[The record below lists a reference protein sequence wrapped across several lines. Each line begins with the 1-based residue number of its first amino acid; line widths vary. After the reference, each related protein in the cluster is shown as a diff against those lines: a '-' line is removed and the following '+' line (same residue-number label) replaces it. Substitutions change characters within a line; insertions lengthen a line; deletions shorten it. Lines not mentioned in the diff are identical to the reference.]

1 MSKKFKYPGTIET
14 TNGNQ
19 LVAKTEGRIAECG
32 VFYPIT
38 PSTEQGENF
47 ENSVS
52 QGTLTV
58 FGDAVKAIETE
69 GEHAAQGGAIA
80 MSTTGKRTSNFT
92 SGQGI
97 VYGLEQY
104 YHAPGKLS
112 TMVLNVGAR
121 ALTRHA
127 LNVHCGHD
135 DIYAAMDTGW
145 TMVMAKDAQQAVDQT
160 MILRK
165 VNELSLNPGMNIQDG
180 FLTTH
185 LERTFRRPESALIR
199 EFLGHPS
206 DTIKTPTEDQK
217 ELFGET
223 RRRIPIMYN
232 LEKPILLGSVQNQE
246 HYMSGVISRRL
257 SFNQHI
263 LKFLE
268 DAYTEFG
275 DLTGRYYGLISEYNT
290 KGADTVFLSIGSS
303 AENLEA
309 AADYIKKSK
318 NETMGVAHLNV
329 MRPFPEEAI
338 IKLIKGRKNIVIL
351 ERTDEG
357 NAGAGPIARD
367 VRTAITK
374 AQENARTGKTD
385 DIGQITLDETPRIFE
400 GVYGLGSRDFRPE
413 HSIGAYEF
421 VNGKTNRQDGK
432 SSEKEHFFYLGVN
445 HPYAVVSKET
455 PSLLPDNAIA
465 IRMHSIGG
473 WGAIT
478 TGKNMAEIL
487 GTLSQY
493 SVHAKDKKGEEIIH
507 ISANPKYGSEKKGAP
522 TNYFLVAADERVR
535 VNCDLKHVN
544 VVLCCDPKAFIH
556 TNPLAGMAE
565 GGSFI
570 WESDED
576 ADAVWTRIPKKYR
589 QEVIDKKIKIYTLAG
604 FDIARNATK
613 NESLQ
618 TRMQGNSFLGAFFA
632 VSPFLKHHQLDSKT
646 FIEAV
651 HNQYK
656 KKFGRFGEDVVASN
670 LTVMQSGFERIKEVP
685 YGDVNAEDRSAQI
698 GKIILPMVE
707 QKSCEVSAKPTE
719 PIYKPENYER
729 EFSGDLKHDQPAS
742 ALISTG
748 IITAATGAKNSKFV
762 ARIKTPVYNA
772 YNCTQCMECIDVCP
786 DTALPNTAQD
796 IDTLVGNIFKSYVTN
811 ADDAKK
817 LTSSVDAIVAN
828 VRAGMNKDIDE
839 KKKEVTPFH
848 ELLLNEVKGKVSDE
862 SYSQIEAVAT
872 VLPIG
877 YGKTKM
883 TYQMLEKKQPGQGG
897 IFSIFVND
905 LCKGCGECVT
915 ACGDHNALTMVEET
929 EDIRSKHLTA
939 TAFMKTL
946 PTTPQ
951 KFLGKYDPENLEEA
965 RAAILS
971 NHLMVQDNYNA
982 LVAGDGS
989 CAGCGE
995 KSVLRGITTMTEAL
1009 MRPVFDN
1016 KASRLTSLS
1025 AKVKLEGAAKLANL
1039 KQTSPEAYEEFR
1051 LTLVHLLLNKGGD
1064 DKTEAKVY
1072 AKEFKG
1078 DDNALID
1085 ALVMIL
1091 GTEGTNHRKLH
1102 LVEGNYEGMSVMGM
1116 TASTGCN
1123 SVYGSSHPA
1132 NPHSY
1137 PWMNSLF
1144 QDGATIG
1151 WLVGEGFMSDHIRKS
1166 VIPER
1171 LANLLFSDE
1180 VNSFSDDDY
1189 FNITHMTD
1197 AQLTDLEILET
1208 PKVWCV
1214 GGDGAFGDIGFQNVS
1229 KVIQQNRPN
1238 VHVLMLDT
1246 QVYSNTGGQNSDSS
1260 IMPGG
1265 FDMNQF
1271 GRFSEGKLTERKE
1284 VAQIMAT
1291 HGSAYSASVSMAN
1304 AAAYFKAVLDGLLY
1318 RGTAYIQAF
1327 TSCQPE
1333 HAIADD
1339 VSATQALRIRDARG
1353 VPEFVF
1359 NPQLGET
1366 EQEAFNV
1373 KGNPRSNRDWASK
1386 KDADKNAYDYTIV
1399 QWAATEGRFKKH
1411 FYKLKPEDEVVN
1423 LNDLVLRMSQNDVV
1437 YRRYLNKDHRAYIPN
1452 KGIYADIVDPTGK
1465 VKRMGVSKHLVL
1477 FTVERRKAW
1486 RMLQSKAGLTNVDY
1500 AAQKEL
1506 LKRFDAGEITKEDFA
1521 NTYEQHQKIVAELS

>member
-1 MSKKFKYPGTIET
+1 MSKKVKYPGTIET

-19 LVAKTEGRIAECG
+19 LVAKTEARIAECG

-52 QGTLTV
+52 QGTLNV
-58 FGDAVKAIETE
+58 WGDQVKAIETE

-80 MSTTGKRTSNFT
+80 ISTTGKRTVNFT

-97 VYGLEQY
+97 AYGLEQY

-135 DIYAAMDTGW
+135 DIYSATDTGW

-165 VNELSLNPGMNIQDG
+165 VNELSLTPGMNIQDG

-185 LERTFRRPESALIR
+185 LERTFRRPESELIR
-199 EFLGHPS
+199 EFLGHPN
-206 DTIKTPTEDQK
+206 DTIDTPTKDQE
-217 ELFGET
+217 ELFGKT
-223 RRRIPIMYN
+223 RRRVPIMYN

-290 KGADTVFLSIGSS
+290 DGADTLFLSLGSS

-309 AADYIKKSK
+309 AVDHIKATKG
-318 NETMGVAHLNV
+318 ETVGVAHLNV
-329 MRPFPEEAI
+329 IRPFPEAAL
-338 IKLIKGRKNIVIL
+338 IKLIKGKKNVIVL
-351 ERTDEG
+351 ERTDEP
-357 NAGAGPIARD
+357 NAGAGPIGRD
-367 VRTAITK
+367 VRTAIAK
-374 AQENARTGKTD
+374 AQENQRTGNTN
-385 DIGQITLDETPRIFE
+385 DIGQLTLDETPRIFD

-421 VNGKTNRQDGK
+421 VTGKINRQDGK
-432 SSEKEHFFYLGVN
+432 SSQHEHFFYLGVN
-445 HPYAVVSKET
+445 HPFAVVSEET
-455 PSLLPDNAIA
+455 PSCLPEGAIA

-478 TGKNMAEIL
+478 TGKNMAELL
-487 GTLSQY
+487 GTLSQS
-493 SVHAKDKKGEEIIH
+493 SVHAKGKEGEEIIH

-544 VVLCCDPKAFIH
+544 VVLCCDPKAFLH

-570 WESDED
+570 WESNDD
-576 ADAVWTRIPKKYR
+576 AETVWKKIPKQYR
-589 QEVIDKKIKIYTLAG
+589 QELIDKKIKLYTLAG
-604 FDIARNATK
+604 FDIAR
-613 NESLQ
+613 ESTQVEALQ

-632 VSPFLKHHQLDSKT
+632 VSPFLTHHQISSEK
-646 FIEAV
+646 FIEDV

-670 LTVMQSGFERIKEVP
+670 LKVMQSGFEKIKEIP
-685 YGDVNAEDRSAQI
+685 YGDVNADDNSAQV
-698 GKIILPMVE
+698 GNLILPMVE
-707 QKSCEVSAKPTE
+707 QKACDTSNIKPTE
-719 PIYKPENYER
+719 PAYKIEEYDR
-729 EFSGDLKHDQPAS
+729 QFSGPLKHDQPAS

-748 IITAATGAKNSKFV
+748 AMAAATGARNSKFV
-762 ARIKTPVYNA
+762 SRIKVPVYNA

-796 IDTLVGNIFKSYVTN
+796 LDTLVGNIFKSYVTN
-811 ADDAKK
+811 KDDAKK
-817 LTSSVDAIVAN
+817 LSGDLTNIVSSI
-828 VRAGMNKDIDE
+828 REGMNKDIAE
-839 KKKEVTPFH
+839 KKAEVTPVH
-848 ELLLNEVKGKVSDE
+848 ELLLNEVKGNVNDATYAE
-862 SYSQIEAVAT
+862 VEAVAKI
-872 VLPIG
+872 LPLG
-877 YGKTKM
+877 YGKTKSVF
-883 TYQMLEKKQPGQGG
+883 QMLEKKNPGQGG
-897 IFSIFVND
+897 LFSIFVSD

-915 ACGDHNALTMVEET
+915 ACGDHNALTMEFET
-929 EDIRSKHLTA
+929 EEIRSKHLSSA
-939 TAFMKTL
+939 AYLKTL
-946 PTTPQ
+946 PQTPQ

-995 KSVLRGITTMTEAL
+995 KSVLRGVSTMTEAL

-1016 KASRLTSLS
+1016 KSSRLTSLA
-1025 AKVKLEGAAKLANL
+1025 AKVKLEGAAKLENL
-1039 KQTSPEAYEEFR
+1039 KSTNAEAYKEFR
-1051 LTLVHLLLNKGGD
+1051 LTLVHLLMGKGGD
-1064 DKTEAKVY
+1064 NKAEAEKH
-1072 AKEFKG
+1072 AAEFKG
-1078 DDNALID
+1078 TDSELIAALEMVL
-1085 ALVMIL
+1085 A
-1091 GTEGTNHRKLH
+1091 TEGMNHRKLH
-1102 LVEGNYEGMSVMGM
+1102 KVEGNFEGMSVMGM

-1123 SVYGSSHPA
+1123 TVYSSSHPA
-1132 NPHSY
+1132 NPHPY

-1151 WLVGEGFMSDHIRKS
+1151 WLVGESFMQDHIKRS
-1166 VIPER
+1166 IIPER

-1180 VNSFSDDDY
+1180 VNSFTDEDY
-1189 FNITHMTD
+1189 FRITHLTDAEMTD
-1197 AQLTDLEILET
+1197 QEVLET
-1208 PKVWCV
+1208 PKVWCI

-1229 KVIQQNRPN
+1229 KVVLQNRPN
-1238 VHVLMLDT
+1238 VHILMLDT

-1265 FDMNQF
+1265 FDMNQY
-1271 GRFSEGKLTERKE
+1271 GRFTEGKMTERKE
-1284 VAQIMAT
+1284 LSQIFAT
-1291 HGSAYSASVSMAN
+1291 HGSAFSASVSMAN
-1304 AAAYFKAVLDGLLY
+1304 AANYFKAVLDGLLY
-1318 RGTAYIQAF
+1318 RGTA
-1327 TSCQPE
+1327 
-1333 HAIADD
+1333 
-1339 VSATQALRIRDARG
+1339 
-1353 VPEFVF
+1353 
-1359 NPQLGET
+1359 
-1366 EQEAFNV
+1366 
-1373 KGNPRSNRDWASK
+1373 
-1386 KDADKNAYDYTIV
+1386 
-1399 QWAATEGRFKKH
+1399 
-1411 FYKLKPEDEVVN
+1411 
-1423 LNDLVLRMSQNDVV
+1423 
-1437 YRRYLNKDHRAYIPN
+1437 
-1452 KGIYADIVDPTGK
+1452 
-1465 VKRMGVSKHLVL
+1465 
-1477 FTVERRKAW
+1477 
-1486 RMLQSKAGLTNVDY
+1486 
-1500 AAQKEL
+1500 
-1506 LKRFDAGEITKEDFA
+1506 
-1521 NTYEQHQKIVAELS
+1521 